1 MATDINASGEKPF
14 LHPYIAIL
22 ILTLATFMEVLDTTV
37 ANVALPRMAGDL
49 SVAPNE
55 VVWVLGSYLVANAAI
70 LPISGWL
77 ATYFGRKNYY
87 MASVVVFTISS
98 VLCGLSWNLESLIFF
113 RIIQGLSGGGLA
125 PSEQAII
132 ADITPSDKL
141 GRAFSIYGFGL
152 AVAPVIGPTLGGFI
166 TDTFSWHW
174 IFFINL
180 PIGIISLI
188 LTGLFVQESK
198 QAEKSREEFRRKGKT
213 VDWVG
218 IGLFVTGIAALEIF
232 LEKAPTEGW
241 FESDFVFATAVI
253 AFFAILIGST
263 WEYYQDQP
271 AVDIL
276 MFKNKAFAGAS
287 ILIFA
292 VAFVSTGSVFLVPYM
307 AQTLLGYSAMDA
319 GMLGLPAAI
328 TLLIMI
334 QVVGFL
340 IDKFDIRKI
349 ILFGLVISGL
359 AVWNLSSINLQADF
373 TTLAWARVF
382 QSVGLAFLAVSIN
395 TAAYNG
401 IPPEKNNSVSA
412 LLNLARNVGSSVG
425 IAITSTILVIQAQVH
440 INNLGYHTTEFNP
453 NYVQTVKNLVA
464 AFKQQGLSVLQ
475 ATGLAKGVMW
485 DTVVRQASMKAIL
498 DAFDFYLI
506 LFICVL
512 PLIFLLKKKA
522 SGDSEGGH

>member
-1 MATDINASGEKPF
+1 MKNAAQKP
-14 LHPYIAIL
+14 LLNPYISIL

-49 SVAPNE
+49 GVATNE
-55 VVWVLGSYLVANAAI
+55 VIWVLGSYLVANAAI

-87 MASVVVFTISS
+87 MACVLIFTISS
-98 VLCGLSWNLESLIFF
+98 VLCGLAWNLESLIFF
-113 RIIQGLSGGGLA
+113 RVIQGLSGGGLA

-132 ADITPSDKL
+132 ADITPPEKL

-188 LTGLFVQESK
+188 LTGLFVRESK
-198 QAEKSREEFRRKGKT
+198 QAEDVREDFRKKGKT

-218 IGLFVTGIAALEIF
+218 VGLFMLGIAALEIF
-232 LEKAPTEGW
+232 LEKAPTDGW
-241 FESDFVFATAVI
+241 FESDFVFGLAVV
-253 AFFAILIGST
+253 AFFAILIGAT
-263 WEYYQDQP
+263 WEYYQKQP

-276 MFKNKAFAGAS
+276 MFKNRGFTGAS

-319 GMLGLPAAI
+319 GMLGLPAAVV
-328 TLLIMI
+328 LLILI
-334 QVVGFL
+334 QFVGFL

-349 ILFGLVISGL
+349 VLFGLVISGL
-359 AVWNLSSINLQADF
+359 AVWNLTSINLQVDF
-373 TTLAWARVF
+373 YALAWARVF

-401 IPPEKNNSVSA
+401 LPPEKNNSASA

-425 IAITSTILVIQAQVH
+425 IALTSTILVVQTQVH
-440 INNLGYHTTEFNP
+440 INNLGYHTNKFNP
-453 NYVQTVKNLVA
+453 NYVQTIKNLAA
-464 AFKQQGLSVLQ
+464 AFKQQGISVMQ
-475 ATGLAKGVMW
+475 ATGLANGVMW
-485 DTVVRQASMKAIL
+485 ETVVRQASMKAIL
-498 DAFDFYLI
+498 DAFYFYI
-506 LFICVL
+506 VLFICVL
-512 PLIFLLKKKA
+512 PMVYLLKKKK
-522 SGDSEGGH
+522 SDDSSGGH